1 MGLFMEVSGS
11 LWSYWTWENISH
23 SQAVFYFWKSKA
35 HIYFTEHLSYA
46 GQILLFFS
54 FLVWARYK
62 SNTKQHL
69 SFFLY
74 HTLAMC
80 LQLIIFHPPVHKLN
94 ASGTKIGIQCEVGVP
109 WSSRVPSMSGSVF
122 VRLSLLGSFNHQTCH
137 YIVILQSTFFSDSV
151 IWVWLL
157 AFPQHW
163 GFLSTFAESTHC
175 WGYLQQERDGE
186 LRMWSAGIGK
196 GRNLSRGW
204 KKSPLILSRCVYLLF
219 FSFLCYKDEI
229 LIQMAQINADRDKNK
244 GMIAGNAQS

>member
-1 MGLFMEVSGS
+1 MSWRRLKLSPSAALEQYDQGKSRRTFLFIDLFYWFIITGLFMEVSGS

-54 FLVWARYK
+54 FLLWARYK

-69 SFFLY
+69 PFFLY

-80 LQLIIFHPPVHKLN
+80 LPLIIFHPPVRKLN
-94 ASGTKIGIQCEVGVP
+94 ASGTKIGIQCEVGVL

-137 YIVILQSTFFSDSV
+137 YTVILQSTFFSDCL
-151 IWVWLL
+151 IWVSVGFSTALRV
-157 AFPQHW
+157 PQHI
-163 GFLSTFAESTHC
+163 C
-175 WGYLQQERDGE
+175 WVHPLLRVFTARERWRVEDVKCWN
-186 LRMWSAGIGK
+186 RK
-196 GRNLSRGW
+196 G
-204 KKSPLILSRCVYLLF
+204 KKSI
-219 FSFLCYKDEI
+219 
-229 LIQMAQINADRDKNK
+229 
-244 GMIAGNAQS
+244 